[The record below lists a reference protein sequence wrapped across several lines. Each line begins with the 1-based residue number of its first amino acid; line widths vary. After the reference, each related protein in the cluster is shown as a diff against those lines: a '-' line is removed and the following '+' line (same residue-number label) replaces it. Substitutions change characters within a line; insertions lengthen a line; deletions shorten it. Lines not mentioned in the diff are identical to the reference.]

1 MATTSDA
8 ATLLLQSGLIIG
20 AVLLA
25 HAYATRHLPDA
36 IPSFLYTRIAWTIR
50 VRPLLLACAGL
61 AVLSGLVLRLT

>member
-25 HAYATRHLPDA
+25 HAYTTRHLPDA
-36 IPSFLYTRIAWTIR
+36 VPSLLSTRIAWTIR
-50 VRPLLLACAGL
+50 VRPLLLACSAL
-61 AVLSGLVLRLT
+61 AVLSGLVLQLT